1 MPVADHGKS
10 PVWFV
15 FHCPNKLQSW
25 PIGLRKIFID
35 YFFFQDDQWD
45 CTKNRF
51 LIDLLPLKNVSERSL
66 PSVALKHWNF
76 INFETLDTASWNI
89 KLYWN
94 QHFLNGSSESWN
106 TGYTL
111 ELLFNPIKRIVQP
124 DQANL
129 ELLHCHLSTP
139 CLNIVFVKPKKINKQ
154 AERDSAAK
162 KEKCVTRQN
171 VIRVAAKCNTNAR
184 CNNIDAKC
192 NKIFNAECNNL
203 STQIVITF
211 LTHNVITQNVI
222 ISE

>member
-1 MPVADHGKS
+1 M
-10 PVWFV
+10 
-15 FHCPNKLQSW
+15 
-25 PIGLRKIFID
+25 GLSK
-35 YFFFQDDQWD
+35 
-45 CTKNRF
+45 KRF

-66 PSVALKHWNF
+66 PSVVLKHWKF

-94 QHFLNGSSESWN
+94 QHFLTGSSESWN

-139 CLNIVFVKPKKINKQ
+139 RLNIVFVKPQKINKQ

-162 KEKCVTRQN
+162 KEKCLMKLLPLLTPFKLIGMMKGVRYYFE
-171 VIRVAAKCNTNAR
+171 ALSR
-184 CNNIDAKC
+184 CFGGYLEQSCIAIAGNRSQQPKHEA
-192 NKIFNAECNNL
+192 
-203 STQIVITF
+203 TTF
-211 LTHNVITQNVI
+211 FRL
-222 ISE
+222 